1 MPAPLASYPLVAFV
15 VVGNP
20 DVARSFYR
28 DKLGL
33 KLLEEQL
40 PFALVFDVHGVMLR
54 VTMAFGPVSP
64 ARHTVLGWHVPDIA
78 EAVKDLNAAGIEMQ
92 RYDGMQQD
100 ELGIWTTPTG
110 SKVAWFRDP
119 DGNVLSV
126 SQA

>member
-1 MPAPLASYPLVAFV
+1 MPAPLAPYPLVAFV

-20 DVARSFYR
+20 DVGRSFYR

-33 KLLEEQL
+33 KLIEEQL

-54 VTMAFGPVSP
+54 VTMAFGEISP

-78 EAVKDLNAAGIEMQ
+78 KAVKDLNAAGIGMQ
-92 RYDGMQQD
+92 RYEGMQQD

-110 SKVAWFRDP
+110 SKVAWFKDP
-119 DGNVLSV
+119 DGNVLSI